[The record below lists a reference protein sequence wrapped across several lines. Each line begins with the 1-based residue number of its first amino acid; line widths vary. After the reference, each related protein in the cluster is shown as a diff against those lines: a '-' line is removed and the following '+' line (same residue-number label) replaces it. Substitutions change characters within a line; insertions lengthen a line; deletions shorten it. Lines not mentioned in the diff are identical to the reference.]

1 VTTSVHVRHKVD
13 TFPAKPDPVQA
24 RYSYY
29 AARVV
34 HRWAHSSP
42 DGVPTTRGSI
52 VVAGSGHRTSTRA
65 PAREH
70 GHPDIE
76 AVRSCTVCPPGAA
89 TAPRSSRTIAP
100 HSVKGLT
107 VEHTDRTHR
116 LHTSAP
122 FRRTGDLRPAAPY
135 RPGGPCR
142 HRRDRCP
149 LRQRGLLPAR
159 RTLRPLGGA

>member
-1 VTTSVHVRHKVD
+1 QPPHSVHPPRPLHD
-13 TFPAKPDPVQA
+13 ALP
-24 RYSYY
+24 
-29 AARVV
+29 
-34 HRWAHSSP
+34 
-42 DGVPTTRGSI
+42 I
-52 VVAGSGHRTSTRA
+52 CA

-122 FRRTGDLRPAAPY
+122 LRRTCDLCPAAPY

-159 RTLRPLGGA
+159 RTLRPLGGARGRTSAPPLPPRPGPVPLLRRAGGRRGRHRGEPVLDR